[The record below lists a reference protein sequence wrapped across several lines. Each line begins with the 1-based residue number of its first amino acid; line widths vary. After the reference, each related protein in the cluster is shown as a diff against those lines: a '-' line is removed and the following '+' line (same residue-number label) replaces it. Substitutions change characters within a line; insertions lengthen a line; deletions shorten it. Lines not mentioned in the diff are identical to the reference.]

1 MAEVTNE
8 LLFEVLKQVQQRL
21 DRMDY
26 KLDEVKAELNAL
38 RGHQISMLQDIQNV
52 CAILGRSDAHFDR
65 IERRPEL
72 SDMPIL

>member
-8 LLFEVLKQVQQRL
+8 LLFEILKQVQPRL

-52 CAILGRSDAHFDR
+52 YAILGRSDARLDR
-65 IERRPEL
+65 IERRLDL
-72 SDMPIL
+72 SDTPVL

>member
-8 LLFEVLKQVQQRL
+8 LLFEVLKQVQPRL
-21 DRMDY
+21 DR
-26 KLDEVKAELNAL
+26 LDKIKAELNAF
-38 RGHQISMLQDIQNV
+38 RGHQISMLQDNQNV

-65 IERRPEL
+65 IERRSEL